1 MFAGLSMICLVPFLI
16 NAEHN
21 RVDTSGVDIDDN
33 RIAVNLHGD
42 IAREYV
48 RLLRSKQVSDVF
60 LREGC
65 VTIEGMA
72 DKFDDGTV
80 QIHHTAFVRI
90 VGEPVRLLRLR
101 SMTDASLIKHGETV
115 AGIKAGYRVDLSDLR
130 SSELRSSL
138 LVGDFPDSQS
148 YR

>member
-1 MFAGLSMICLVPFLI
+1 MFAGLSMICLIPFLI
-16 NAEHN
+16 TAEHN
-21 RVDTSGVDIDDN
+21 HADTSGVRVDDN
-33 RIAVNLHGD
+33 HIAISLHGD

-48 RLLRSKQVSDVF
+48 RLLRSKQVSDAF
-60 LREGC
+60 LRDGC

-72 DKFDDGTV
+72 DKLGDGTV

-101 SMTDASLIKHGETV
+101 SMIDASLVKHGETV

-130 SSELRSSL
+130 SSELRSLL